1 MMVVMFKVEKHSLAI
16 QHFPDVRQIENGL
29 AFLQNMTSGD
39 YLPNSETLCL
49 WEIYFQLWQEVVDWE
64 SSWWICASKF
74 YFQLG
79 FDGLLLTGKQ
89 FCKRDSGIAEL
100 IWPSSLLIKLWIPSD
115 FVFAQCKKI
124 TRPCCSF
131 QNCKNFFGVSWEEE
145 KLKGIF
151 V

>member
-1 MMVVMFKVEKHSLAI
+1 MVVMFKVEKNSLAI
-16 QHFPDVRQIENGL
+16 QHFPDVRQIEIGL

-49 WEIYFQLWQEVVDWE
+49 WEIYFQLWQGSCWLRKFMTDL
-64 SSWWICASKF
+64 CLKF

-89 FCKRDSGIAEL
+89 FCKRDSGIAEF
-100 IWPSSLLIKLWIPSD
+100 IWPSFLLIKLWIPSD
-115 FVFAQCKKI
+115 FVFTQCKKI